1 MALKHYVLGLFFVQ
15 KQIFRCEKHR
25 LQSFGGM
32 NTAEQ
37 LLIGTYSKFFGES
50 LMLAYLQRSG
60 FAHLFPFFDI
70 YFEEKFA
77 KTIPLS
83 TDLLYNI
90 MDKREQGKSRKKP

>member
-37 LLIGTYSKFFGES
+37 LLIGTYIKFFGES
-50 LMLAYLQRSG
+50 LILAYLQRSG
-60 FAHLFPFFDI
+60 FAHLFFTFSRGI
-70 YFEEKFA
+70 MVLQERKV
-77 KTIPLS
+77 PL
-83 TDLLYNI
+83 
-90 MDKREQGKSRKKP
+90 